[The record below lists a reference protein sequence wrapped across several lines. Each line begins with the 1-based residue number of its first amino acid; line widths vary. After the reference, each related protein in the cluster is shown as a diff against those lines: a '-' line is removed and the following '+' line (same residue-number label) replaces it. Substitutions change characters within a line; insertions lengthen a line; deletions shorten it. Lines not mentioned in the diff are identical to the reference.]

1 MGREGLRYWFKGVII
16 SVISVYTPQCGVD
29 DSQKDDFYESHINYE
44 DQHEG
49 NGYGVRNKEGKEFL
63 SFVEL

>member
-1 MGREGLRYWFKGVII
+1 M
-16 SVISVYTPQCGVD
+16 ISVYTPQCGVD